1 MIQNLL
7 RYQSIEAQ
15 LRKIENELLNSPER
29 KKAMAARQF
38 LVELEETV
46 TKMDNKA
53 KELISHLNKSRED
66 YQEVAALIKEYDDT
80 IKTLKSEDEMSY
92 LGKKINQCIETLK
105 NLEREIASI
114 VREME
119 EVTKSFAIFKNKHN
133 AAKAEYQLNREKF
146 EELKKQKEGPVAQVN
161 EKLKELAKSI
171 DAGLLEKYIKKRADK
186 IFPVLVPARENMCGG
201 CSMEISLQQMAQ
213 LKETGIIE
221 CENCQRIIYI

>member
-38 LVELEETV
+38 LVESEETV